1 MADQQ
6 DFLDELDAE
15 RTAANSEFPAIL
27 AAVRERRAFIRSLAA
42 KREELGISQAEIAR
56 RMSSTQPYV
65 SRFES
70 GEIDPSH
77 SFEDRF
83 AAAIGYSVKRTLVR
97 GRPDRDPSRVSGDPK
112 TDRCI
117 PRPEEGP
124 LRYGQ
129 HMRAER

>member
-6 DFLDELDAE
+6 DFLDQLDAE
-15 RTAANSEFPAIL
+15 RTAANPEFPAIL
-27 AAVRERRAFIRSLAA
+27 AAVRERRAFIRALAA
-42 KREELGISQAEIAR
+42 KREELGISQAEVAR

-83 AAAIGYSVKRTLVR
+83 AAAIGYSVKRKLVR
-97 GRPDRDPSRVSGDPK
+97 G
-112 TDRCI
+112 
-117 PRPEEGP
+117 
-124 LRYGQ
+124 
-129 HMRAER
+129 